1 MPIRTDNIGEL
12 SARTLSAMLKRG
24 QLSAVELLEA
34 TLSAARNLDPRLKPF
49 VHLLDERALQAARES
64 DRRLRAGSARALEGL
79 PLTVKDSLWLEG
91 IEAADG
97 SRARAG
103 LVAPASDV
111 AVARAQDA
119 GAVIFAKTTN
129 PELCLFG
136 YTTSELNGASANPWN
151 LNRTPG
157 GSSGGAAAALA
168 AQVGPLALGSDG
180 GGSLR
185 IPAAFCGVAAHKPTF
200 GLVPYWPDVP
210 AWPTL
215 SVIGPL
221 AREVRDLELLLGVIA
236 GPEPA
241 DPHSSAAPALSYPD
255 TAGQSIPTQQR
266 THARARARALLS
278 ASTSQAPSASAP
290 QTDAASARANAPLTD
305 AAQVLAGLHVIADVN
320 RAGAVPIEP
329 AVRETFEAVIGE
341 LRRAGARV
349 VAEHGPWRE
358 SHVREWLTIASSD
371 ARAAYAAELA
381 DRAELLGEDT
391 REFLTW
397 AEDLSATELAAAER
411 SRVEIAAG
419 YSELFARTEASA
431 ILSPALGLEAFG
443 LDTLCPREVAGVPI
457 ERPYDD
463 WQGHLW
469 DANLAGL
476 PACVIPM
483 GLGSDGLPLGLQI
496 VGPRLSDWRILAIAR
511 AIEQLLALNL
521 RPPTL

>member
-1 MPIRTDNIGEL
+1 MPIRTDDIDEL
-12 SARTLSAMLKRG
+12 GARALSAMLARG
-24 QLSAVELLEA
+24 RLSAVELVEA
-34 TLSAARNLDPRLKPF
+34 TLSAARSVDPRLKPF
-49 VHLLDERALQAARES
+49 VHLLDERALEAARES
-64 DRRLRAGSARALEGL
+64 DRRLRAGSARSLEGL
-79 PLTVKDSLWLEG
+79 PLTIKDSLWLEG
-91 IEAADG
+91 LEAADG

-103 LVAPASDV
+103 LVARATDV
-111 AVARAQDA
+111 AVARAEDA
-119 GAVIFAKTTN
+119 GAVIFAKTAN

-136 YTTSELNGASANPWN
+136 YTASELNGASANPWD
-151 LNRTPG
+151 LSRTPG

-168 AQVGPLALGSDG
+168 AGVGPLALGSDG

-221 AREVRDLELLLGVIA
+221 AREVGDLELLLAVIA
-236 GPEPA
+236 GPELA
-241 DPHSSAAPALSYPD
+241 DPCSSAAPALTHTNTRAQPLPRQ
-255 TAGQSIPTQQR
+255 GPTR
-266 THARARARALLS
+266 ARVRARASSR
-278 ASTSQAPSASAP
+278 ASTHH
-290 QTDAASARANAPLTD
+290 TDAAPA
-305 AAQVLAGLHVIADVN
+305 LAGLRVIADVD

-329 AVRETFEAVIGE
+329 AVHETFETVIGE
-341 LRRAGARV
+341 LRRAGVSV
-349 VAEHGPWRE
+349 VAERGPWRE

-371 ARAAYAAELA
+371 ARAAFGAELA
-381 DRAELLGEDT
+381 HRAELLGEDT
-391 REFLTW
+391 RAFLAW
-397 AEDLSATELAAAER
+397 GERLSATELALAER
-411 SRVEIAAG
+411 RRIEIAAA
-419 YSELFARTEASA
+419 YAELFARTEASA

-443 LDTLCPREVAGVPI
+443 LDTQCPREVAGVPI

-483 GLGSDGLPLGLQI
+483 GLGPHGLPLGLQI
-496 VGPRLSDWRILAIAR
+496 VGPRLSDWRILALAR
-511 AIEQLLALNL
+511 AIEQMLALNL

>member
-1 MPIRTDNIGEL
+1 MPNHTDTLGEL
-12 SARTLSAMLKRG
+12 GACSLSAMLARG

-34 TLSAARNLDPRLKPF
+34 TLAAARSLDPRLKPF
-49 VHLLDERALQAARES
+49 VHLLDENALHAARES

-91 IEAADG
+91 IETADG
-97 SRARAG
+97 SRAREG
-103 LVAPASDV
+103 WLAPATDV
-111 AVARAQDA
+111 AVARAQAA
-119 GAVIFAKTTN
+119 GAVIFAKTAN

-136 YTTSELNGASANPWN
+136 YTASELNGASANPWD
-151 LNRTPG
+151 LSRTPG

-168 AQVGPLALGSDG
+168 ARVGPLALGSDG

-241 DPHSSAAPALSYPD
+241 DPYSSSAPAQPD
-255 TAGQSIPTQQR
+255 
-266 THARARARALLS
+266 
-278 ASTSQAPSASAP
+278 ASPS
-290 QTDAASARANAPLTD
+290 
-305 AAQVLAGLHVIADVN
+305 LAGLRVIADVD

-329 AVRETFEAVIGE
+329 AVRETFDAVIGE
-341 LRRAGARV
+341 LRKAGVSV
-349 VAEHGPWRE
+349 VVEHGPPRE

-371 ARAAYAAELA
+371 ARAAFAAELA
-381 DRAELLGEDT
+381 DSAELLGEDT
-391 REFLTW
+391 RDFLAW
-397 AEDLSATELAAAER
+397 AERLSATELAAAER
-411 SRVEIAAG
+411 ARIEIAAA
-419 YSELFARTEASA
+419 YAELFARTEATA
-431 ILSPALGLEAFG
+431 ILGPALGLEAFG
-443 LDTLCPREVAGVPI
+443 LDTQCPREVAGVRI

-483 GLGSDGLPLGLQI
+483 GLGPAGLPLGLQI
-496 VGPRLSDWRILAIAR
+496 MGPRLSDWRILAFAR
-511 AIEQLLALNL
+511 AVEQVLALDL
-521 RPPTL
+521 GPPAL

>member
-1 MPIRTDNIGEL
+1 ML
-12 SARTLSAMLKRG
+12 ARR

-34 TLSAARNLDPRLKPF
+34 TLRAARSLNPRLKPF
-49 VHLLDERALQAARES
+49 VHLLDEPALSAARES
-64 DRRLRAGSARALEGL
+64 DRRLRAGSGRALEGL

-103 LVAPASDV
+103 LLAPATDV
-111 AVARAQDA
+111 AVARAEAA
-119 GAVIFAKTTN
+119 GAVIFAKTAN

-136 YTTSELNGASANPWN
+136 YTASELNGASANPWD
-151 LNRTPG
+151 LSRTPG

-168 AQVGPLALGSDG
+168 AGVGPLALGSDG

-241 DPHSSAAPALSYPD
+241 DPHSSGAPALATGPAAV
-255 TAGQSIPTQQR
+255 AGRPGANVSGGANAAAQAHAPARIGVSPRER
-266 THARARARALLS
+266 TRARARGLS
-278 ASTSQAPSASAP
+278 LANTSPS
-290 QTDAASARANAPLTD
+290 QTDATTS
-305 AAQVLAGLHVIADVN
+305 LAGLRVIADVD

-329 AVRETFEAVIGE
+329 AVRETFGAVIGE
-341 LRRAGARV
+341 LRKAGV
-349 VAEHGPWRE
+349 SVLAEHGTSRE
-358 SHVREWLTIASSD
+358 SHVREWLTVASSD
-371 ARAAYAAELA
+371 ARAAFAAELA
-381 DRAELLGEDT
+381 DSVELLGEDT
-391 REFLTW
+391 RAFLDW
-397 AEDLSATELAAAER
+397 GKRLSATELAISER
-411 SRVEIAAG
+411 ARIEIAGSYA
-419 YSELFARTEASA
+419 ELFARTEATA

-443 LDTLCPREVAGVPI
+443 LDTQCPREVAGVRI
-457 ERPYDD
+457 ERPFDD

-483 GLGSDGLPLGLQI
+483 GLGPHGLPLGLQ
-496 VGPRLSDWRILAIAR
+496 VMGPRLSDWRILALAR
-511 AIEQLLALNL
+511 AVEQVLALDL
-521 RPPTL
+521 RPPAV

>member
-1 MPIRTDNIGEL
+1 MRADTLGEL
-12 SARTLSAMLKRG
+12 SACTVSAMLARG

-34 TLSAARNLDPRLKPF
+34 TLTAARGLDPRLKPF
-49 VHLLDERALQAARES
+49 VHLLDEQALDAARES

-103 LVAPASDV
+103 LLARATDV
-111 AVARAQDA
+111 AVARAREA
-119 GAVIFAKTTN
+119 GAVIFAKTAN

-136 YTTSELNGASANPWN
+136 YTASELNGASANPWD

-168 AQVGPLALGSDG
+168 AGVGPLALGSDG

-185 IPAAFCGVAAHKPTF
+185 IPAAFCGVATHKPTF

-241 DPHSSAAPALSYPD
+241 DPYSSRAPALADVPV
-255 TAGQSIPTQQR
+255 A
-266 THARARARALLS
+266 
-278 ASTSQAPSASAP
+278 
-290 QTDAASARANAPLTD
+290 
-305 AAQVLAGLHVIADVN
+305 LAGLRVIADID
-320 RAGAVPIEP
+320 RAGAVPVEP
-329 AVRETFEAVIGE
+329 AVRETFDAVIGE
-341 LRRAGARV
+341 LRRAGVSV
-349 VAEHGPWRE
+349 VAERGPWRE

-371 ARAAYAAELA
+371 ARAAFAAELA
-381 DRAELLGEDT
+381 GRAELLGADT
-391 REFLTW
+391 RAFLAW
-397 AEDLSATELAAAER
+397 GERLSATELAVAER
-411 SRVEIAAG
+411 ARLEIAAA
-419 YSELFARTEASA
+419 YAELFARSEAIA

-443 LDTLCPREVAGVPI
+443 LDTQCPREVAGVRI

-483 GLGSDGLPLGLQI
+483 GLGPHGLPLGLQLM
-496 VGPRLSDWRILAIAR
+496 GPRLSDWRILALAR
-511 AIEQLLALNL
+511 AIEQVLALDL
-521 RPPTL
+521 RPPAL